1 MDAFG
6 FRAGCGGIER
16 PQVPHI
22 ALQSSGG
29 FVPRF
34 ARVPKIVEF
43 LPWNT
48 FIPHIAEVL
57 TGIARQTAPLFVV
70 ENAIGLISDDLSVF
84 MRFAFLSLAID
95 GDSAGLVSR
104 STGTPDHVAAPNHI

>member
-22 ALQSSGG
+22 ALQSCGG
-29 FVPRF
+29 FVAQF

-43 LPWNT
+43 RPWNT
-48 FIPHIAEVL
+48 FIPQIAEVL

-70 ENAIGLISDDLSVF
+70 ENAIGLISVDLSVF
-84 MRFAFLSLAID
+84 MSSPFYLS
-95 GDSAGLVSR
+95 
-104 STGTPDHVAAPNHI
+104 P